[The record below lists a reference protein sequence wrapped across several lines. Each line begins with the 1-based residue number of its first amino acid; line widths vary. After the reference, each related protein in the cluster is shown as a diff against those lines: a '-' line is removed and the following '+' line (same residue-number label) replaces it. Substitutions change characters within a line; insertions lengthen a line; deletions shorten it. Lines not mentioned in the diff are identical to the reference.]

1 MAATTSSSP
10 PATPA
15 SAPDTAPSKNQLM
28 SGCLSCRLLSG
39 VGLLG
44 AGGYVYWTARRPM
57 KLGYYPGPG
66 TILQMVIGIKTYQGA
81 RGRDEKIKDLFWK
94 CLAPAIFANIPSA

>member
-66 TILQMVIGIKTYQGA
+66 TILQMVIGISIASWGIVILVDPVGKASPVGSKKQ
-81 RGRDEKIKDLFWK
+81 
-94 CLAPAIFANIPSA
+94 